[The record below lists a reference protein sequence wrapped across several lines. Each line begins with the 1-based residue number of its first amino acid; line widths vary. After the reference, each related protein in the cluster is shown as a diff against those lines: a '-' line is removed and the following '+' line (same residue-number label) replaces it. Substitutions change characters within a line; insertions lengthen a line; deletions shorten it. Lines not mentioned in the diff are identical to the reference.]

1 MVRSDSMCKR
11 VEQPKRNCAK
21 MSEDAERL
29 LDPLI
34 SLDQIEDGEN
44 VSIDEEAVALLARL
58 LENVEEFYEL
68 REKIMDLIEED
79 EITETKLIDLFQT
92 LIRSGSNAG
101 RISLARAKLK

>member
-1 MVRSDSMCKR
+1 MCER
-11 VEQPKRNCAK
+11 VEQPRRNCTK

-44 VSIDEEAVALLARL
+44 VSIDEEAVALLAKL

-101 RISLARAKLK
+101 RTILARAKLK